1 MFSKH
6 AHSSVKRFAPKAHVQ
21 TESTLKFE
29 GSFQLAKHAPRATL
43 LQTLSSHH
51 AASDGALDVLQW
63 AAASLRGMEGCD
75 EAKAKGC
82 KDVLLRAIA
91 CSFSEQ
97 SAALDLLPS
106 PLLGRLLR
114 CDETNTQTEEQTLF
128 ALAPWLEAPARTAE
142 EVAEAL
148 QGLRW
153 AWLPARPILRLLAE
167 GGALAKFADAELVKD
182 LVEKALSSKGTFKR
196 ARDDDSELNCPI
208 THDLFEDPVL
218 AADGHTYERAA
229 IQRLTTQSTSTAR

>member
-114 CDETNTQTEEQTLF
+114 CDETNTQTEEPTLL

-153 AWLPARPILRLLAE
+153 ALGVAPRTAHLAAAGRGGRTRQVRRCRAGQGPGGEGAIFEGHVQARTRRRLRAQLPDYARP
-167 GGALAKFADAELVKD
+167 V
-182 LVEKALSSKGTFKR
+182 
-196 ARDDDSELNCPI
+196 
-208 THDLFEDPVL
+208 
-218 AADGHTYERAA
+218 
-229 IQRLTTQSTSTAR
+229 